1 MAYVEELMDYLDVVA
16 QEDDLVVVLAA
27 VLPLEV
33 PFLVLK
39 VELEAYM
46 HP

>member
-1 MAYVEELMDYLDVVA
+1 MAYVEELMDYLHVVA
-16 QEDDLVVVLAA
+16 QEDDLVVVLVA

-39 VELEAYM
+39 VELEVYM
-46 HP
+46 LP